1 LTCVFP
7 ERSSQSQLLEPGR
20 EGAVEPLPAPAIHLR
35 SVTRVFGVA
44 PALVRADLQVERGEV
59 VVVRGPNGAG
69 KSTLLRLVATA
80 LSPTYGGGSVL
91 GFDLVRGQEEI
102 RRRTELLGHRTRLY
116 EDLTA
121 EENLRF
127 ACASHGIDPAGVPD
141 ALSRV
146 GLASSAGERVR
157 GYSQGMRQR
166 VAVARALLRR
176 PDLLLL
182 DEPYAGLD
190 EEATEVVDEAV
201 REAAR
206 EGRTVLLATHDPV
219 RGAMANR
226 TRRMDAGRILP
237 DRAPSSGHAV
247 AGSLPT
253 TPSPASVSSPVG
265 ATAPTARTPGLA
277 RGTLEVARKDLRI
290 EVRSRYALSAVLPF
304 AATLLIVF
312 GLSLGPGRT
321 LLQQTAPG
329 LLWLAVLFASVLSFR
344 QAYQT
349 ESEDGALEGLLL
361 APVDKAAVF
370 LGKALAVAAELLA
383 LEAVVLGLVVVLFGL
398 SVERPFVLAASF
410 VLGTAG
416 LAAIGSL
423 FGVLS
428 ESPRAREAIV
438 PLLVLPL
445 VTPVLLA
452 GVKATA
458 LATSAV
464 ESGSAGSWLGL
475 LVAFDAVVVAAGP
488 LVFAPL
494 LED

>member
-1 LTCVFP
+1 M
-7 ERSSQSQLLEPGR
+7 
-20 EGAVEPLPAPAIHLR
+20 
-35 SVTRVFGVA
+35 
-44 PALVRADLQVERGEV
+44 
-59 VVVRGPNGAG
+59 
-69 KSTLLRLVATA
+69 LRLVATA

-91 GFDLVRGQEEI
+91 GFDLVRERDEI
-102 RRRTELLGHRTRLY
+102 RRRIELLGHRTRLY

-127 ACASHGIDPAGVPD
+127 VCSLQGVDPGLVPE
-141 ALSRV
+141 ALARV
-146 GLASSAGERVR
+146 GLAVSAAERVR

-190 EEATEVVDEAV
+190 EEAKEVVDEAV

-219 RGAMANR
+219 RGSMATR
-226 TRRMDAGRILP
+226 TLRMESGRILP
-237 DRAPSSGHAV
+237 DLAPGSHGAV
-247 AGSLPT
+247 AGQLPAT
-253 TPSPASVSSPVG
+253 NATSSPPTVSSPERAG
-265 ATAPTARTPGLA
+265 TPMARTPGLA
-277 RGTLEVARKDLRI
+277 RGALEVAGKDLRI

-304 AATLLIVF
+304 AATLLVVF

-361 APVDKAAVF
+361 APLDKAAVF

-383 LEAVVLGLVVVLFGL
+383 LEAVVLALVVVLFGL
-398 SVERPFVLAASF
+398 SVERPLVLAGSF

-452 GVKATA
+452 GVKATV
-458 LATSAV
+458 LATSAGAF

-475 LVAFDAVVVAAGP
+475 LMAFDAVFVAAGT
-488 LVFAPL
+488 LVFAQL